1 MDSNVNIAEYK
12 QLLNKIKQRVILAQK
27 RAIFSASA
35 EIFTKPPVSQLEN
48 INTKPSVSQFMFS
61 MN

>member
-12 QLLNKIKQRVILAQK
+12 QLLNKIKQRVMLAQK

-35 EIFTKPPVSQLEN
+35 EMLHVLGHWRNALHQTKRGRVGNKIS
-48 INTKPSVSQFMFS
+48 
-61 MN
+61 